1 MELIAV
7 KTGIIKPGGNI
18 CEAIIERSVIRG
30 PRSADDIV
38 VISSKAIATSEGRVT
53 NLKKITPSNIAK
65 NYSEKCGR
73 SPEFCETVLN
83 EIEFRNG
90 KVVGVC
96 PGAMFTSL
104 KPNGMDG

>member
-7 KTGIIKPGGNI
+7 KTEIIRSGENI
-18 CEAIIERSVIRG
+18 CKAITNQLT
-30 PRSADDIV
+30 DNDIV

-90 KVVGVC
+90 KFKIQLF
-96 PGAMFTSL
+96 MNLKLIFETSRL
-104 KPNGMDG
+104 